1 MKIIVT
7 GANSGVGK
15 ATAATLAAA
24 GHHVVLACRTPSK
37 GLAAAAEM
45 RGDVSVARLDL
56 ADLSSV
62 REFAGSV
69 DSVDVLINNAG
80 VQLFGLPLT
89 HTADGFEA
97 HIGTNHLGHF
107 ALTCLLADRITDRVV
122 TVTSSTHAMA
132 RLHLEDLNWEHRA
145 YKWSSAYAESK
156 LATTVFAVELARRG
170 LTAHLSDP
178 GVSDS
183 DILADSPGITAL
195 VLRRLQPYVAQSA
208 DLAARSTVLA
218 ATTDLPSP
226 TYWAPRG
233 LLHLWGRPKVA
244 NLNRRAHDPDT
255 GRRLWEISAELTG
268 CDLPLQRKL
277 G

>member
-1 MKIIVT
+1 MKVIVT

-15 ATAATLAAA
+15 ATAAILAAA
-24 GHHVVLACRTPSK
+24 GHQVVLACRTPSK
-37 GLAAAAEM
+37 GLAAAREM

-62 REFAGSV
+62 RAFADSV

-80 VQLFGLPLT
+80 VLGLPLT

-122 TVTSSTHAMA
+122 TVTSSTYAMT
-132 RLHLEDLNWEHRA
+132 RLHLDDLNWEHRT
-145 YKWSSAYAESK
+145 YDWWSAYTESK
-156 LATTVFAVELARRG
+156 LANAVFTVELARRG

-183 DILADSPGITAL
+183 DILSDLPGIAAF
-195 VLRRLQPYVAQSA
+195 VLRHLQPYIAQPA

-218 ATTDLPSP
+218 ATMNLPSP

-233 LLHLWGRPKVA
+233 LLHLWGKPKVVD
-244 NLNRRAHDPDT
+244 LNRRAHDPDT

-268 CDLPLQRKL
+268 CDLPLKRKL

>member
-1 MKIIVT
+1 MKVIVT
-7 GANSGVGK
+7 GANGGVGK
-15 ATAATLAAA
+15 STAATLAAA
-24 GHHVVLACRTPSK
+24 GHQVVLACRTPSK

-62 REFAGSV
+62 REFAASV

-80 VQLFGLPLT
+80 VLGLPLT
-89 HTADGFEA
+89 HTVDGFEA

-122 TVTSSTHAMA
+122 TVTSSTYVMA

-145 YKWSSAYAESK
+145 YDWWSAYTESK
-156 LATTVFAVELARRG
+156 LANAVFTVELARRG

-183 DILADSPGITAL
+183 DILAGLPGIAAF
-195 VLRRLQPYVAQSA
+195 VVRRLQPYVAQPA
-208 DLAARSTVLA
+208 HHAARSTVLA
-218 ATTDLPSP
+218 ATMDLPSP
-226 TYWAPRG
+226 AYWAPRG
-233 LLHLWGRPKVA
+233 LLHLWGKPKAV
-244 NLNRRAHDPDT
+244 NLNRRVHDPDT

-268 CDLPLQRKL
+268 CDLPLTRKL

>member
-1 MKIIVT
+1 MKVIVT

-24 GHHVVLACRTPSK
+24 GHQVVLACRTPSK

-62 REFAGSV
+62 REFAASV

-80 VQLFGLPLT
+80 VLGLPLT
-89 HTADGFEA
+89 HTVDGFEA

-122 TVTSSTHAMA
+122 SVTSSTYAMA
-132 RLHLEDLNWEHRA
+132 RLHLEDLNCEHRA
-145 YKWSSAYAESK
+145 YDWWSAYTESK
-156 LATTVFAVELARRG
+156 LANAVFAVELARRG
-170 LTAHLSDP
+170 VTAHLSDP
-178 GVSDS
+178 GVSQGH
-183 DILADSPGITAL
+183 ILDGLPGVAAF
-195 VLRRLQPYVAQSA
+195 VVRRLQPYIAQPA
-208 DLAARSTVLA
+208 DHAARSTVLA
-218 ATTDLPSP
+218 ATMDLPSP
-226 TYWAPRG
+226 AYWAPRG
-233 LLHLWGRPKVA
+233 LLHLWGRPKVV

-268 CDLPLQRKL
+268 CDLPLRRKL

>member
-1 MKIIVT
+1 MKVIVT

-62 REFAGSV
+62 REFAASV

-80 VQLFGLPLT
+80 VLGLPLT
-89 HTADGFEA
+89 HTVDGFEA
-97 HIGTNHLGHF
+97 HIGTNYLGHF
-107 ALTCLLADRITDRVV
+107 ALTCLLADRIKNRVV
-122 TVTSSTHAMA
+122 SVSSGTYVMA
-132 RLHLEDLNWEHRA
+132 RLHLEDLNWDRRA
-145 YKWSSAYAESK
+145 YNAWSAYTESK
-156 LATTVFAVELARRG
+156 LATAVFTVELARRG
-170 LTAHLSDP
+170 VTAHLADP
-178 GVSDS
+178 GISQSAIV
-183 DILADSPGITAL
+183 ADRAGVAAF
-195 VLRRLQPYVAQSA
+195 VVRRLQPYVAQPA
-208 DLAARSTVLA
+208 DVAARSTVLA

-233 LLHLWGRPKVA
+233 LLHQWGRPKLVKM
-244 NLNRRAHDPDT
+244 NRKACDPDT
-255 GRRLWEISAELTG
+255 GRRLWDISTELTG
-268 CDLPLQRKL
+268 CDLPLTRKL
-277 G
+277 P

>member
-1 MKIIVT
+1 MKVIVT

-15 ATAATLAAA
+15 ATAAILAAA
-24 GHHVVLACRTPSK
+24 GHQVVLACRTPSK

-45 RGDVSVARLDL
+45 RGDVDVARLDL

-62 REFAGSV
+62 RAFADSV

-80 VQLFGLPLT
+80 VLGLPLT
-89 HTADGFEA
+89 RTVDGFEA
-97 HIGTNHLGHF
+97 HIGTNHFGHF
-107 ALTCLLADRITDRVV
+107 ALTCLLGDRITDRVV
-122 TVTSSTHAMA
+122 TITSSTYVMA
-132 RLHLEDLNWEHRA
+132 RLHLNDLNWEHRA
-145 YKWSSAYAESK
+145 YDWWSAYTESK
-156 LATTVFAVELARRG
+156 LANAVFTVELARRG

-183 DILADSPGITAL
+183 DILAGLPGIAAS
-195 VLRRLQPYVAQSA
+195 VVRRLQPYIAQPA
-208 DLAARSTVLA
+208 HLAARSTVLA
-218 ATTDLPSP
+218 ATTDLPAP

-233 LLHLWGRPKVA
+233 VLHLWGRPKLVK
-244 NLNRRAHDPDT
+244 LNRRAHDPDT

-268 CDLPLQRKL
+268 CDLPLKRKL

>member
-1 MKIIVT
+1 MKVIVT

-24 GHHVVLACRTPSK
+24 GHQVVLACRNMCK
-37 GLAAAAEM
+37 GLAAAREM
-45 RGDVSVARLDL
+45 HGDVTVASLDL

-62 REFAGSV
+62 REFADSV

-80 VQLFGLPLT
+80 VLGLPLT

-122 TVTSSTHAMA
+122 TVTSSTYAMA
-132 RLHLEDLNWEHRA
+132 RLHVEDLNWEHRA
-145 YKWSSAYAESK
+145 YNWWSAYTESK
-156 LATTVFAVELARRG
+156 LANAVFAVELARRG

-183 DILADSPGITAL
+183 EILAGLPGLAAF
-195 VLRRLQPYVAQSA
+195 VVRRLQPYVAQSA
-208 DLAARSTVLA
+208 DHAARSTVLA

-233 LLHLWGRPKVA
+233 LLHLWGKPKVVK
-244 NLNRRAHDPDT
+244 LSRRAHDPET
-255 GRRLWEISAELTG
+255 ARRLWEISAELTG
-268 CDLPLQRKL
+268 CDLPLQRKQ